1 MRLREYAPEDLKQI
15 LKLFYDT
22 VHTVNAADYSRAQ
35 LDAWALTFQ
44 PGKNPLRQI
53 IRLWLKMKAL

>member
-22 VHTVNAADYSRAQ
+22 VHTVNAADYSRRSWTLGAGC
-35 LDAWALTFQ
+35 A
-44 PGKNPLRQI
+44 
-53 IRLWLKMKAL
+53 